1 MTTSRGFNSL
11 ACPTYRNGNG
21 LLTPDLFHCSHEV
34 FKVFRF
40 PEILVDAGEADVGD
54 AVQPLQALHHHF
66 ADSLGLH
73 LTFAA
78 GFKLALDS
86 GDEFFH
92 ADRIDRS
99 LAAGDLH
106 GTGQL
111 FAVERLATAR
121 SGAHTSELQSLMRS
135 SYAVFCLKQK

>member
-34 FKVFRF
+34 FKIFRF

-99 LAAGDLH
+99 L
-106 GTGQL
+106 
-111 FAVERLATAR
+111 R
-121 SGAHTSELQSLMRS
+121 SEEHTSELQSLKRI
-135 SYAVFCLKQK
+135 SYAVFCLKKNNEHI